1 MGKQFLV
8 IVLFLSLATAFSW
21 GSRASAQD
29 YNHTITVYATVP
41 EQRAIYLDAN
51 GNIIKVAG
59 NTTRNITPQVF
70 SADNQLIDMNDLI
83 MSQYQ
88 VFINQHHNHLA
99 AGKIYEVN
107 PLAVNTQPNQVIINV
122 DANLQAR
129 LSSLAP
135 KKLSF

>member
-1 MGKQFLV
+1 MGRGILFGV
-8 IVLFLSLATAFSW
+8 ILLAM
-21 GSRASAQD
+21 GLLLGPGGRASAQD

-41 EQRAIYLDAN
+41 EQRAVYLDAS

-70 SADNQLIDMNDLI
+70 SADNKLIDMNDLI

-88 VFINQHHNHLA
+88 VFLNQHHNHLA

-107 PLAVNTQPNQVIINV
+107 PLAVNTQPNQVTINV
-122 DANLQAR
+122 DANQQTR